1 MRIKVLWQSTAHTSP
16 FGSRILLTAGTN
28 GLSAVLGLL
37 TGILAARLLGP
48 QGRGELAAIQ
58 TWPSFI
64 ATLAM
69 LGLPD
74 ALVYYSAR
82 EPRGAG
88 SYLSTAIALA
98 LLTALPFMVTGY
110 LLMPFLL
117 SAQRHEVVTAA
128 QWYLLLIPIF
138 ALVGM
143 PYHPLRGL
151 NDFALWNTLR
161 LLPTLMWL
169 VILTWASLFE
179 QAVPQTLAASYLG
192 ALALLF
198 VPVVYLVSRRIPGP
212 FWPKLFLCRKLLH
225 YGLPSMV
232 SSVPQML
239 NLRLDQMVMATFL
252 PAQVLGLYM
261 VAVAWGGAT
270 HPLMSAVG
278 AVIFPRVA
286 EQANPSRQR
295 EVFVQGIRMAGVTS
309 LVIAMPFLLV
319 TPLVLPLVFGK
330 QFSTAIPA
338 ALVLVV
344 AGAIAGLNTVF
355 EEGLRGLGQPVS
367 VLWAECGGVA
377 VAIVSLLILLKPLA
391 IMGAALASLLGYSA
405 TALFL
410 VMGGAVA
417 TGYSPA
423 ALLLPKR
430 HEVSQGWHHMQK
442 LAKAIRIF

>member
-1 MRIKVLWQSTAHTSP
+1 MSGYWQSACIAWSPILSSSVRWDRQVINALSSGVLPKTGKGFCRLLPAWCPYNMSLKTLWQITTHASP

-28 GLSAVLGLL
+28 GLSAVLGLM

-98 LLTALPFMVTGY
+98 LLAALPFMATGY
-110 LLMPFLL
+110 LLMPILL
-117 SAQRHEVVTAA
+117 SAQRHEMVTAA

-161 LLPTLMWL
+161 LLPSLMWL
-169 VILTWASLFE
+169 VILTWASLFAH
-179 QAVPQTLAASYLG
+179 AVPQTLAASYLW

-239 NLRLDQMVMATFL
+239 NLRLDQMLMA
-252 PAQVLGLYM
+252 A
-261 VAVAWGGAT
+261 
-270 HPLMSAVG
+270 
-278 AVIFPRVA
+278 
-286 EQANPSRQR
+286 
-295 EVFVQGIRMAGVTS
+295 
-309 LVIAMPFLLV
+309 
-319 TPLVLPLVFGK
+319 
-330 QFSTAIPA
+330 
-338 ALVLVV
+338 
-344 AGAIAGLNTVF
+344 
-355 EEGLRGLGQPVS
+355 
-367 VLWAECGGVA
+367 
-377 VAIVSLLILLKPLA
+377 
-391 IMGAALASLLGYSA
+391 
-405 TALFL
+405 
-410 VMGGAVA
+410 
-417 TGYSPA
+417 
-423 ALLLPKR
+423 
-430 HEVSQGWHHMQK
+430 
-442 LAKAIRIF
+442 